1 MKIEIDF
8 AKKLNFATPQEIE
21 KLRAENSYS
30 IKTENYEL
38 IKGEALEQIAKLEN
52 SSVDLICVDLPYGT
66 TKNKW
71 DKVIPVYDMWDLFH
85 EKAKDNAAIVLTA
98 TEPFASLLRLTNLK
112 HYKYDIVWEKT
123 IASGQLNVAH
133 QPLRIHESILVFY
146 KKIPTY
152 NEQKTIGT
160 PYKIKRSGNY
170 GENGYNSQ
178 KASEKNNDG
187 FRHANSIMKVSNPRI
202 KDGHTTQKPVEL
214 IERLIKTYSNEGDIV
229 LDCCM
234 GSGTTGVAAV
244 KNNRKFIGID
254 CLDSFIVKAKERIE
268 KLI

>member
-8 AKKLNFATPQEIE
+8 SKRIKFATTEEIA
-21 KLRAENSYS
+21 KIRDQPSYS
-30 IKTENYEL
+30 IKEENYEL
-38 IKGEALEQIAKLEN
+38 IKGESLYQMSKLEN
-52 SSVDLICVDLPYGT
+52 SSIDLICVDLPYGS

-85 EKAKDNAAIVLTA
+85 EKSKDNAAIVLTA
-98 TEPFASLLRLTNLK
+98 TEPFASLLRLTNLR
-112 HYKYDIVWEKT
+112 HYKYDIIWEKT
-123 IASGQLNVAH
+123 IASGQLNVGH
-133 QPLRIHESILVFY
+133 QPLRIHENILVFY
-146 KKIPTY
+146 KNKPTY
-152 NEQKTIGT
+152 NEQKTTGK
-160 PYKIKRSGNY
+160 PYKIKRSGSY

-178 KASEKNNDG
+178 KASEKDNDG
-187 FRHANSIMKVSNPRI
+187 FRHANSIMKVSNPRV

-214 IERLIKTYSNEGDIV
+214 MERLIKTYSNEGDLV

-234 GSGTTGVAAV
+234 GSGTTGVAAI

-254 CLDSFIVKAKERIE
+254 CLDSFIVKAKERID